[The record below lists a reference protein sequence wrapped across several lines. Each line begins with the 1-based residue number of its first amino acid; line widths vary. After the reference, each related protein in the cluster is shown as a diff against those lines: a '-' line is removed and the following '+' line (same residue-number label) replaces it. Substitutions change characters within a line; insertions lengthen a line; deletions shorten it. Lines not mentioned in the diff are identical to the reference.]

1 MYARLFFM
9 HTSPAACLAGKAS
22 AACVKRRRFLL
33 PPTTGRLLFADLIDS
48 FLSCLGTEKDKKVSC
63 GGTEDVD
70 MILS

>member
-1 MYARLFFM
+1 M
-9 HTSPAACLAGKAS
+9 HTSPAACLAGKSS

-33 PPTTGRLLFADLIDS
+33 PPASGRLFFADLIDS
-48 FLSCLGTEKDKKVSC
+48 SLSCLGTVKDKKVSC

>member
-1 MYARLFFM
+1 M

-22 AACVKRRRFLL
+22 AACVKRRRFLV
-33 PPTTGRLLFADLIDS
+33 PPTTGQLLFADLIDS

-63 GGTEDVD
+63 GGTKDVD

>member
-1 MYARLFFM
+1 M
-9 HTSPAACLAGKAS
+9 HTSPAACLAGKAP

-33 PPTTGRLLFADLIDS
+33 PPASGRLFFADLIDS
-48 FLSCLGTEKDKKVSC
+48 FLLCLGTEKDKKVSC

>member
-1 MYARLFFM
+1 MQ
-9 HTSPAACLAGKAS
+9 TSPAASLAGKAS

-33 PPTTGRLLFADLIDS
+33 PPASGRLFFADLIDS
-48 FLSCLGTEKDKKVSC
+48 FLSCPSTEKDKKVSC